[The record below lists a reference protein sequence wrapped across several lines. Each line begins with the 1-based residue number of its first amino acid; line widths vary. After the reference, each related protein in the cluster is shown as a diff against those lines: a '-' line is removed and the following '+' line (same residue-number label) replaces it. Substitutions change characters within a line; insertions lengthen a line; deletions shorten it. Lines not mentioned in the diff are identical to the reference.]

1 MILTYLIKFTSDGQR
16 ESTLPVDSTITA
28 ERKADL
34 IKQGY
39 IEVPAEEW
47 QEYCNGKI
55 RGKDGTPVDPPP
67 YVPTAEEKLSALDSQ
82 YNADKDELIKAY
94 QTAVIYG
101 DTDLQES
108 LKADLE
114 SLDNQYD
121 SDYEAIVGEE

>member
-1 MILTYLIKFTSDGQR
+1 MGKYYSPSGNFEVWDEKPKGYY
-16 ESTLPVDSTITA
+16 TL
-28 ERKADL
+28 
-34 IKQGY
+34 
-39 IEVPAEEW
+39 EEW
-47 QEYCNGKI
+47 QALH
-55 RGKDGTPVDPPP
+55 PAPDPPE
-67 YVPTAEEKLSALDSQ
+67 PTMDEKLAALDSQ

-94 QTAVIYG
+94 QTAFIYG

>member
-1 MILTYLIKFTSDGQR
+1 MGKYYSPSGNFEVWDKK
-16 ESTLPVDSTITA
+16 P
-28 ERKADL
+28 
-34 IKQGY
+34 QGY
-39 IEVPAEEW
+39 FTEDEWNELHPAPEPPEP
-47 QEYCNGKI
+47 
-55 RGKDGTPVDPPP
+55 TVD
-67 YVPTAEEKLSALDSQ
+67 EKLAALDSQ

-121 SDYEAIVGEE
+121 SDYEAIGGEE